1 MIIWLAS
8 YPKSGNTWIRFFIN
22 SLLYTEEGKG
32 DLINIANIR
41 AFPKPEQFINLVK
54 NVNDIKEVSKNWTMA
69 QRILNLDKKIK
80 FIKTHNILCRLNGH
94 HFTDLSN
101 TLGVIYI
108 VRDPRNIVTSIKYHF
123 QLDTL
128 EKAKDFIIFENTI
141 NGDKNSNQNP
151 MPSIIGSWKTHYN
164 SWKKFPKNLLILNYD
179 KILSTKFRDL
189 DTVANEYRKI
199 YRENL
204 PYPHIFINNFF
215 DETFLKKILSEFPN
229 LSEKKKSESWNNK
242 NEVKFLNNNYETFG
256 PYTRFCVDFLN
267 SKIYLN
273 FLQKITSI
281 QEKLI
286 CDPYLSGGGL
296 HEIKKIY
303 N

>member
-179 KILSTKFRDL
+179 KILLNPKKEFVKVKKFLERIL
-189 DTVANEYRKI
+189 KLKINENKFNYTVENCKFEKLQEIEQSEGFVESIVDKNTGQKKNFFNMGPKNDWKTHIDKKI
-199 YRENL
+199 KDE
-204 PYPHIFINNFF
+204 IENNFR
-215 DETFLKKILSEFPN
+215 EEMKE
-229 LSEKKKSESWNNK
+229 
-242 NEVKFLNNNYETFG
+242 LN
-256 PYTRFCVDFLN
+256 
-267 SKIYLN
+267 YL
-273 FLQKITSI
+273 
-281 QEKLI
+281 
-286 CDPYLSGGGL
+286 
-296 HEIKKIY
+296 
-303 N
+303 

>member
-128 EKAKDFIIFENTI
+128 ENAKDFIIFENTI
-141 NGDKNSNQNP
+141 NGDKNSDQNP

-179 KILSTKFRDL
+179 KILLNPKKEFLKVKKFLERIL
-189 DTVANEYRKI
+189 KFKINENKFNYTVENCKFEKLQEIEQSEGFIESVVDKNTGQKKKFFNMGPKNNWKTHIDKKI
-199 YRENL
+199 KDE
-204 PYPHIFINNFF
+204 IENNFR
-215 DETFLKKILSEFPN
+215 EEMKE
-229 LSEKKKSESWNNK
+229 
-242 NEVKFLNNNYETFG
+242 LN
-256 PYTRFCVDFLN
+256 
-267 SKIYLN
+267 YL
-273 FLQKITSI
+273 
-281 QEKLI
+281 
-286 CDPYLSGGGL
+286 
-296 HEIKKIY
+296 
-303 N
+303 

>member
-179 KILSTKFRDL
+179 KILLNPKKEFVKVKKFLERIL
-189 DTVANEYRKI
+189 KLKINENKFNYTVENCKFEKLQEIEQSEGFVESVIDKNTGQKKNFFNMGPKNDWKTHIDKKI
-199 YRENL
+199 KDE
-204 PYPHIFINNFF
+204 IENNFR
-215 DETFLKKILSEFPN
+215 EEMKE
-229 LSEKKKSESWNNK
+229 
-242 NEVKFLNNNYETFG
+242 LN
-256 PYTRFCVDFLN
+256 
-267 SKIYLN
+267 YL
-273 FLQKITSI
+273 
-281 QEKLI
+281 
-286 CDPYLSGGGL
+286 
-296 HEIKKIY
+296 
-303 N
+303 

>member
-128 EKAKDFIIFENTI
+128 ENAKDFIIFENTI
-141 NGDKNSNQNP
+141 NGDKNSDQNP

-179 KILSTKFRDL
+179 KILLNPKKEFLKVKKFLERIL
-189 DTVANEYRKI
+189 KLKINENKFNYTVENCKFEKLQEIEQSEGFIESVVDKNTGQKKKFFNMGPKNNWKTHIDKKI
-199 YRENL
+199 KDE
-204 PYPHIFINNFF
+204 IENNFR
-215 DETFLKKILSEFPN
+215 EEMKE
-229 LSEKKKSESWNNK
+229 
-242 NEVKFLNNNYETFG
+242 LN
-256 PYTRFCVDFLN
+256 
-267 SKIYLN
+267 YL
-273 FLQKITSI
+273 
-281 QEKLI
+281 
-286 CDPYLSGGGL
+286 
-296 HEIKKIY
+296 
-303 N
+303 

>member
-108 VRDPRNIVTSIKYHF
+108 VRDPRNIVTSIKYH
-123 QLDTL
+123 LL
-128 EKAKDFIIFENTI
+128 TI
-141 NGDKNSNQNP
+141 
-151 MPSIIGSWKTHYN
+151 
-164 SWKKFPKNLLILNYD
+164 L
-179 KILSTKFRDL
+179 
-189 DTVANEYRKI
+189 VA
-199 YRENL
+199 
-204 PYPHIFINNFF
+204 
-215 DETFLKKILSEFPN
+215 
-229 LSEKKKSESWNNK
+229 
-242 NEVKFLNNNYETFG
+242 
-256 PYTRFCVDFLN
+256 
-267 SKIYLN
+267 
-273 FLQKITSI
+273 
-281 QEKLI
+281 I
-286 CDPYLSGGGL
+286 CDYVTFEASQPPPKRVQYATPPMR
-296 HEIKKIY
+296 KT
-303 N
+303 